1 MTHSGPN
8 SNVIPGTHPG
18 IEEWFEPAL
27 EAGSNCCKQNHR
39 LQTCQANICNAD
51 LTKEIM
57 KASNL
62 EEKNEISNYK
72 LLNNLI

>member
-1 MTHSGPN
+1 MVAKTAMLT
-8 SNVIPGTHPG
+8 PGTHPG
-18 IEEWFEPAL
+18 IEERFEPAL
-27 EAGSNCCKQNHR
+27 ETGSNCCKQGDAVT
-39 LQTCQANICNAD
+39 QTCQANICNAD